1 MNYSNTNRGTALRS
15 IQLIRQI
22 FLVSFCLLFAFTA
35 WCQEDYYDVESLK
48 QQLDTTTDLSERS
61 LLFVYLSDAYRFS
74 DKELAQNYAHLAL
87 AEAKRSKNDQAL
99 ADSYFQL
106 EQAYFFR
113 DDYEQALLYIDSS
126 IVLYRKINDLY
137 NLGMALQVKG
147 NILSFM
153 GRYNE
158 AYESLLVALSMYE
171 EEGELDGANSTKL
184 LLASVLDY
192 IKEYDRA
199 EALYKEAIDYFS
211 SLSDDEYY
219 YDDLS
224 FGLTYYGTHL
234 EIRERYRE
242 ALVKYTEVGQLADLV
257 SDPYGELIA
266 KVNLGLVYAF
276 LEQYDSSA
284 FYCSQAL
291 DLSKIYEDLFEE
303 EKCYKCLGIT
313 YQGLG
318 KSSEAEQMFLKADQ
332 LADVME
338 VPQEQ
343 MDIKKKLADFYKQQG
358 DYQKALTYHEAYK
371 LYSDSTY
378 NSTKSAQF
386 SFLQTEY
393 DIAVKERTNQ
403 LLQEELTYKTK
414 QSALYL
420 AVIVLALAFIIAL
433 YSIYVIQQKSKKQLE
448 VLVSDR
454 TKELQDSNER
464 LQQAN
469 KELQEFT
476 YITSHDLKEP
486 IRNINSYAFLT
497 ERKIKDS
504 KMNEAGDFLSKISKS
519 AIQLND
525 LVNDVYNFVRLDEL
539 SLNKDIFMLSDLTDE
554 IRTDLQKLDKEK
566 NGRLRV
572 SSIQLR
578 MSKNLLKIILKN
590 LIQNGWKYNE
600 QKESMVNINCVETET
615 TYEFEV
621 SDNGI
626 GIAPQFHEQ
635 VFQMFKR
642 LHGRG
647 DYAGSGLGLPIC
659 KKMVVKMGGD
669 ISITTPGI
677 GEDGITVRF
686 FIPK

>member
-1 MNYSNTNRGTALRS
+1 MGRYNEAY
-15 IQLIRQI
+15 
-22 FLVSFCLLFAFTA
+22 
-35 WCQEDYYDVESLK
+35 ESL
-48 QQLDTTTDLSERS
+48 LVALSMYE
-61 LLFVYLSDAYRFS
+61 
-74 DKELAQNYAHLAL
+74 E
-87 AEAKRSKNDQAL
+87 EG
-99 ADSYFQL
+99 QL

-126 IVLYRKINDLY
+126 IVLYRKINDL
-137 NLGMALQVKG
+137 
-147 NILSFM
+147 
-153 GRYNE
+153 
-158 AYESLLVALSMYE
+158 
-171 EEGELDGANSTKL
+171 
-184 LLASVLDY
+184 
-192 IKEYDRA
+192 
-199 EALYKEAIDYFS
+199 
-211 SLSDDEYY
+211 
-219 YDDLS
+219 
-224 FGLTYYGTHL
+224 
-234 EIRERYRE
+234 
-242 ALVKYTEVGQLADLV
+242 
-257 SDPYGELIA
+257 
-266 KVNLGLVYAF
+266 
-276 LEQYDSSA
+276 
-284 FYCSQAL
+284 
-291 DLSKIYEDLFEE
+291 
-303 EKCYKCLGIT
+303 
-313 YQGLG
+313 
-318 KSSEAEQMFLKADQ
+318 
-332 LADVME
+332 
-338 VPQEQ
+338 
-343 MDIKKKLADFYKQQG
+343 YKQQG